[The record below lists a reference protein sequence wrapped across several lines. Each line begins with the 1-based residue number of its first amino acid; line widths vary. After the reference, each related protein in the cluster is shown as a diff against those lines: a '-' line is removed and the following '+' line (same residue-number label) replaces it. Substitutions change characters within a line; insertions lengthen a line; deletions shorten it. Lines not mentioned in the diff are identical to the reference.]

1 LTLPARNSQCDALS
15 ASSPAKIELMRSP
28 VWSRFRCIAAFLAVA
43 LCIGGCQRFHH
54 TDTQPLSQSG
64 FWSDTIQ
71 KLRDLNVGDSEVAEL
86 IKLRNAGFSD
96 DNCVEFV
103 RLARARQQMF
113 TSADTAAGLMRS
125 GLIETTVMELARLNQ
140 METWAS
146 DAQTIRLAGYTDRVV
161 LAVAHRRAEHQPVA
175 SAASLVE
182 LKNTDVTE
190 QQVLD
195 MISRG
200 LTDEQVG
207 QRLAAHKQAE
217 MPKVVYVRRAP
228 RKKH

>member
-1 LTLPARNSQCDALS
+1 MVV
-15 ASSPAKIELMRSP
+15 MRPPSLR
-28 VWSRFRCIAAFLAVA
+28 RFPYLAAILAVA

-54 TDTQPLSQSG
+54 TDTQPLLQSG

-96 DNCVEFV
+96 DSCVEFV
-103 RLARARQQMF
+103 QLARAQKQMF
-113 TSADTAAGLMRS
+113 TGGDRAAGLLHA
-125 GLIETTVMELARLNQ
+125 GLAEPTVMELGRLNQ
-140 METWAS
+140 IDTWAPE
-146 DAQTIRLAGYTDRVV
+146 AQSIRLAGYSDKVV
-161 LAVAHRRAEHQPVA
+161 LAVAHRRADHQPVA
-175 SAASLVE
+175 SATSLVE

-207 QRLAAHKQAE
+207 QKLAAHKQAE
-217 MPKVVYVRRAP
+217 MPKVVYVRRTP
-228 RKKH
+228 RKKKY

>member
-1 LTLPARNSQCDALS
+1 ML
-15 ASSPAKIELMRSP
+15 
-28 VWSRFRCIAAFLAVA
+28 AAA
-43 LCIGGCQRFHH
+43 LCVGGCQRFHH

-64 FWSDTIQ
+64 FWTDTIQ
-71 KLRDLNVGDSEVAEL
+71 KLRDLSVSDSEVTEL
-86 IKLRNAGFSD
+86 IELHNAGFSD
-96 DNCVEFV
+96 DSCVEFV

-113 TSADTAAGLMRS
+113 TGGDAASGLLHAGLA
-125 GLIETTVMELARLNQ
+125 EPTVMELARLNQ
-140 METWAS
+140 IDGWAG
-146 DAQTIRLAGYTDRVV
+146 DAQVIRLAGYSDRVV
-161 LAVAHRRAEHQPVA
+161 LAVAHRRADHEPVA

-207 QRLAAHKQAE
+207 QKLAAHKQTE
-217 MPKVVYVRRAP
+217 MPKVIYVHRAP
-228 RKKH
+228 RKKKS

>member
-1 LTLPARNSQCDALS
+1 MAIL
-15 ASSPAKIELMRSP
+15 
-28 VWSRFRCIAAFLAVA
+28 AAA

-54 TDTQPLSQSG
+54 TDTQPLSKSG

-71 KLRDLNVGDSEVAEL
+71 KLRDMNVGDSEVTEL
-86 IKLRNAGFSD
+86 IKLRDAGYSD
-96 DNCVEFV
+96 DDCVEFV
-103 RLARARQQMF
+103 RLARAQKQMF
-113 TSADTAAGLMRS
+113 TSGDRAAGLLRS
-125 GLIETTVMELARLNQ
+125 GLAEPTVMELARLN
-140 METWAS
+140 MMDSWAG
-146 DAQTIRLAGYTDRVV
+146 DAQTIRLAGFSDKVV
-161 LAVAHRRAEHQPVA
+161 LAVAHRRADHEPVA

-207 QRLAAHKQAE
+207 QKVAAHKQTE
-217 MPKVVYVRRAP
+217 MPKVVYVHRAP